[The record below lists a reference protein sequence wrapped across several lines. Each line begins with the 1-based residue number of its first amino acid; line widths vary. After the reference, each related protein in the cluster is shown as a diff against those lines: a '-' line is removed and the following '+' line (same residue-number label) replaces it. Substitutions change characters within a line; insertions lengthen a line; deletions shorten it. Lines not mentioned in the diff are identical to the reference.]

1 MTRSRRSAALVL
13 AVSAAAAAPAAVA
26 MTPNSIN
33 ASPNPVHRGK
43 LVRVFGTVQGCG
55 GPVTLISRAFV
66 HTHDFAGQPAV
77 FATLRYGSYSVRVR
91 VPARRRTGTY
101 TITGRCGGGNIGV
114 TRKLRVVR

>member
-1 MTRSRRSAALVL
+1 MTRSVRSAALAL
-13 AVSAAAAAPAAVA
+13 AVSAVAVAPAAVA

-66 HTHDFAGQPAV
+66 HAHDFAGQPAV
-77 FATLRYGSYSVRVR
+77 FATLRNGSYSVRVR
-91 VPARRRTGTY
+91 VPARRTPGTY
-101 TITGRCGGGNIGV
+101 AITGRCGGGNIGV